1 MAKAVIWKP
10 KASLQ
15 YRSLLLY
22 LRDEF
27 SHETAEKFAKKVSIK
42 SDLIASYPDS
52 GHPTRFKTVRRVKI
66 GKHNSFYYRAAG
78 SKLIILF
85 IWDGRM
91 EPEKNPY
98 Q

>member
-1 MAKAVIWKP
+1 MAKTIIWKP
-10 KASLQ
+10 KASQQ

-27 SHETAEKFAKKVSIK
+27 SLETAKKFAVKVTVK
-42 SDLIASYPDS
+42 SEQIATYPDS

-66 GKHNSFYYRAAG
+66 GKHNSFYYRVSG

-98 Q
+98 R